1 MKIFLLQMQ
10 RAGLKP
16 DVVSYAL
23 LINAYGKA
31 RREEEALAVF
41 EEMLDAGIRCVNSY
55 FHMIRCPKIRDFFQ
69 ALLCVSAIH
78 FSTALISLDSLP
90 KRGLGEFTFDQQ
102 VKCVVDLEPANPT
115 QPIDFFIGVLYPNAA
130 Y

>member
-1 MKIFLLQMQ
+1 MQ

-41 EEMLDAGIRCVNSY
+41 EEMLDAGVRYCFSPLDVYFVPQHVNNVECMKM
-55 FHMIRCPKIRDFFQ
+55 F
-69 ALLCVSAIH
+69 
-78 FSTALISLDSLP
+78 LIS
-90 KRGLGEFTFDQQ
+90 E
-102 VKCVVDLEPANPT
+102 
-115 QPIDFFIGVLYPNAA
+115 
-130 Y
+130 

>member
-1 MKIFLLQMQ
+1 MTILMKIFSLQMQ

-41 EEMLDAGIRCVNSY
+41 EEMLDAGIRCVTSY
-55 FHMIRCPKIRDFFQ
+55 FHLTRCPKIQDFLQ
-69 ALLCVSAIH
+69 ALLCVLAIH
-78 FSTALISLDSLP
+78 FLTSFISLDSLP
-90 KRGLGEFTFDQQ
+90 KRGFGEFTFDQQ

-115 QPIDFFIGVLYPNAA
+115 QPNPLTFS
-130 Y
+130 